1 MNFAFAQSC
10 VLLAAVDLDICT
22 WIARGFN
29 TSSQLAKRIG
39 ATEPALIRLLDTLCA
54 LNYLCKSPSG
64 YELTPLSERYLVRDH
79 DTYLGDLALQTRQEW
94 DAWIHLPEI
103 VRTGQPARIINEEPL
118 GGTFFAPL
126 AEYLFPLVYPLMRR
140 ICQRLEVGT
149 HLHGLQ
155 VLDLGAGAAPSA
167 IAVLERDADAHATA
181 IDFHPVLER
190 AREYAQQRGVGSRIQ
205 YQTAN
210 LANVELPT
218 TSFDL
223 VFASHV
229 FRILGN
235 EVTQRLISQ
244 SYQSLKP
251 GGRLVVVETYKEPEH
266 AERVFPHIISL
277 NMLVNTSAGDTF
289 SSRQMHE
296 WLSCAGFHVEIW
308 HDVGPDPV
316 LIAIRP

>member
-1 MNFAFAQSC
+1 M
-10 VLLAAVDLDICT
+10 
-22 WIARGFN
+22 
-29 TSSQLAKRIG
+29 
-39 ATEPALIRLLDTLCA
+39 
-54 LNYLCKSPSG
+54 
-64 YELTPLSERYLVRDH
+64 
-79 DTYLGDLALQTRQEW
+79 
-94 DAWIHLPEI
+94 
-103 VRTGQPARIINEEPL
+103 

-126 AEYLFPLVYPLMRR
+126 AEYLFPLVYPFMRR

-167 IAVLERDADAHATA
+167 IAVLERDAEAHATA

-205 YQTAN
+205 YQTAD
-210 LANVELPT
+210 LATVELPT

-235 EVTQRLISQ
+235 EVTQRLINQ

-251 GGRLVVVETYKEPEH
+251 GGRLVVVETYKEH

-316 LIAIRP
+316 LIATRP